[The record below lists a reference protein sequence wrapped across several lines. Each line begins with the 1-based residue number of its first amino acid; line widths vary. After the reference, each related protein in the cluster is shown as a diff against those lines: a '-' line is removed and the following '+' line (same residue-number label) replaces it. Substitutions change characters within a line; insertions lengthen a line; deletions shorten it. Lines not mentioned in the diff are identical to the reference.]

1 MLPCKFG
8 HSKTL
13 KHLDDENHLCT
24 APPTFERTP
33 QVPEA
38 TVKKTKVNIEPCK
51 DVITRWQEDERPR
64 ERLLRHGPETLST
77 AELLALCLVSGSQG
91 EDAVRMSRR
100 LLEAFGGIGTLLG
113 APVSALTKFRG
124 VGQAKAAQ
132 IKAIHELMARDVE
145 ADFAKGERF
154 NDPQSVSRYLRKRI
168 GHSPR
173 EVFACLYLNSKHEL
187 LSFEIMFNGSI
198 DRAHVHPRE
207 VLRRGIELNAAA
219 IILAHNHSS
228 GVSEPSQADI
238 FLTKE
243 LANLLRQVDIRV
255 LDHFVVCARNT
266 VSLAARG
273 LI

>member
-1 MLPCKFG
+1 M
-8 HSKTL
+8 
-13 KHLDDENHLCT
+13 NHLEDEYDT
-24 APPTFERTP
+24 N
-33 QVPEA
+33 A
-38 TVKKTKVNIEPCK
+38 TSVTSKLASKLASKKAKVNIEPCK
-51 DVITRWQEDERPR
+51 DVVNKELRNKDVITAWQEDERPR
-64 ERLLRHGPETLST
+64 ERLFRHGPENLST
-77 AELLALCLVSGSQG
+77 AELLALCLVSGSPG

-100 LLEAFGGIGTLLG
+100 LLEEFGGIGPLLG
-113 APVSALTKFRG
+113 APVGALMKFRG
-124 VGQAKAAQ
+124 VGLAKAAQ

-145 ADFAKGERF
+145 ADLVKGLRF
-154 NDPQSVSRYLRKRI
+154 NDQQSVSRYLRKRI
-168 GHSPR
+168 GNSPS

-187 LSFEIMFNGSI
+187 LSFDVLFNGSI

-219 IILAHNHSS
+219 LILAHNHPS
-228 GVSEPSQADI
+228 GVAEPSQADI

-243 LANLLRQVDIRV
+243 LADLLRQVDIRV

>member
-1 MLPCKFG
+1 M
-8 HSKTL
+8 
-13 KHLDDENHLCT
+13 KHLDNENQRRAVGSASATTLQ
-24 APPTFERTP
+24 TP
-33 QVPEA
+33 AA
-38 TVKKTKVNIEPCK
+38 TSDKTKVNIEPCK

-64 ERLLRHGPETLST
+64 ERLLRHGPENLST

-91 EDAVRMSRR
+91 EDAVRLARR
-100 LLEAFGGIGTLLG
+100 LLDEFGGIGTLLG

-124 VGQAKAAQ
+124 VGKAKAAQ

-145 ADFAKGERF
+145 ADFAKGQRF
-154 NDPQSVSRYLRKRI
+154 NDQQSVSRYLRKRI

-187 LSFEIMFNGSI
+187 LTFEIMFNGSI

-219 IILAHNHSS
+219 IILAHNHPS
-228 GVSEPSQADI
+228 GGSEPSQADI

-243 LANLLRQVDIRV
+243 LSNLLKQVDIRV

>member
-13 KHLDDENHLCT
+13 NHLEDEYDT
-24 APPTFERTP
+24 N
-33 QVPEA
+33 A
-38 TVKKTKVNIEPCK
+38 TSVTSKLASKLASKKAKVNIEPCK

-113 APVSALTKFRG
+113 APVSALIKFRG

-173 EVFACLYLNSKHEL
+173 EVFACLYLNSKLVL
-187 LSFEIMFNGSI
+187 LYPNVSSYSY
-198 DRAHVHPRE
+198 AY
-207 VLRRGIELNAAA
+207 RRQWLSHIC
-219 IILAHNHSS
+219 
-228 GVSEPSQADI
+228 PQ
-238 FLTKE
+238 FLTSMH
-243 LANLLRQVDIRV
+243 V
-255 LDHFVVCARNT
+255 
-266 VSLAARG
+266 
-273 LI
+273 

>member
-1 MLPCKFG
+1 ML
-8 HSKTL
+8 T
-13 KHLDDENHLCT
+13 
-24 APPTFERTP
+24 TFERTP

-38 TVKKTKVNIEPCK
+38 TLKKTKVNIEPCK

-91 EDAVRMSRR
+91 EDAVRLSRR

-113 APVSALTKFRG
+113 AQVSALTKFRG

-145 ADFAKGERF
+145 AGLAKGERF

-207 VLRRGIELNAAA
+207 VLRRGIVLNAAA
-219 IILAHNHSS
+219 IILAHNHPS

-243 LANLLRQVDIRV
+243 LTNLLRQVDIRV